1 MRNGFLAL
9 ALLALV
15 ACGGEGT
22 TQSTAAQ
29 EGATT
34 DVAAPGATAPAA
46 EESKEES
53 AAPAAEAPA
62 AAPAEA
68 PAEEKMEDE
77 RTE

>member
-9 ALLALV
+9 ALLGLV

-22 TQSTAAQ
+22 QSTADSQA
-29 EGATT
+29 APAT
-34 DVAAPGATAPAA
+34 DVAAPGQAAAPEEPKEEEAAAPAA
-46 EESKEES
+46 EP

-62 AAPAEA
+62 AL
-68 PAEEKMEDE
+68 EDE